1 MILPVAINDI
11 ISRIE
16 GIHKIPSV
24 GKKSFGRTYGIEI
37 KKVTMDMFI
46 YYHIKSPN
54 ILMNCTYCNIIE
66 QQQKYNVNLIMK

>member
-37 KKVTMDMFI
+37 IFKGNSFPPQTKHDDPTPTPIPDT
-46 YYHIKSPN
+46 K
-54 ILMNCTYCNIIE
+54 
-66 QQQKYNVNLIMK
+66 